1 MTPLG
6 QLPFFVDFPKQA
18 DLFTPFVRAAP
29 LAYTSPNAP
38 KLRDVLGTPLLSVV
52 SGATAATRMAT
63 RYATTGST
71 RACWAGCGRAA
82 MIRCGARSG
91 G

>member
-18 DLFTPFVRAAP
+18 DLFAPFIRAAP

-38 KLRDVLGTPLLSVV
+38 KLREVLGTPLLSAV
-52 SGATAATRMAT
+52 SGASR
-63 RYATTGST
+63 
-71 RACWAGCGRAA
+71 
-82 MIRCGARSG
+82 
-91 G
+91 